1 MSEIKNKVLTIDY
14 KLYRDT
20 AEGEMIESTEGKE
33 PLVFLSGLGQM
44 IPEFENNVAGLSIG
58 ETFSFGIKSEN
69 AYGTRTDEAV
79 MDLPQDMF
87 MNEGKMVDEVAVGN
101 MLPLQDDQGR
111 VIPGKVLSI
120 NETTVTF
127 DLNHPLADQDLH
139 FTGSVVDVREATTE
153 ELEHGHVHGPGGV
166 EH

>member
-1 MSEIKNKVLTIDY
+1 MSEIKNKVITLDY
-14 KLYRDT
+14 KLFRDT
-20 AEGEMIESTEGKE
+20 VEGEMVESTEGKE

-44 IPEFENNVAGLSIG
+44 IPEFENNVASLNVG

-87 MNEGKMVDEVAVGN
+87 MNEGKMVEEVVVGN
-101 MLPLQDDQGR
+101 MLPLQDNQGR
-111 VIPGKVLSI
+111 VIPGKVMSI
-120 NETTVTF
+120 NEETVTF

-139 FTGSVVDVREATTE
+139 FTGSVVDVRDATAE
-153 ELEHGHVHGPGGV
+153 ELDHGHVHGAGGV